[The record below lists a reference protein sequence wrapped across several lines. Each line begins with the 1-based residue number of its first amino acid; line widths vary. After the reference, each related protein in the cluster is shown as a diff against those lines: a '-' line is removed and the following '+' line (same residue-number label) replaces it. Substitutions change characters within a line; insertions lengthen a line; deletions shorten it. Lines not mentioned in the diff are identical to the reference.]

1 MDSQK
6 FENILNLALET
17 PEEVREKS
25 LTLNIGFE
33 PETKTWEL
41 IVKYNGSLELLEES
55 GIVVEELVAGY
66 GILTVPEN
74 LVDAVAAYPAIEYV
88 EKPKRLFFSAFEGKR
103 ASCILP
109 VTLRPPNLTGRG
121 VLVAI
126 IDSGIDYSN
135 NNFRKADGKTRILY
149 LWDQSL
155 NSEQWGLTP
164 PEGFSVGVEFTAQMI
179 NAALEASSREEMYM
193 QVPSLDVTGHGTAV
207 AGIAAANGGD
217 DGAFYEG
224 VAVES
229 ELIVVKLGNPREN
242 SFPRTTELM
251 RALTYVVRKAQEL
264 HMPVAIN
271 LSFGNTY
278 GAHDGTSLVERFIDN
293 ASEIGRNVI
302 CIGAGNEGTT
312 AGHVQGRIPLAGNA
326 GSERVSVEL
335 AIANYESSVNVQLW
349 KNYVDEYEVKLTSP
363 GGRSVTVPTMAEDM
377 GRRSVIFEDTQV
389 LMYLGQPTP
398 YSAVQEI
405 YFDFIPQGTY
415 INSGIWTFTIQ
426 AIRNVTGVY
435 QFYLPS
441 GMARN
446 SNTQFFRPTPEL
458 TITIPSTASKVIS
471 VGAYNAYYESY
482 ADFSGRGFY
491 CNGGIGGAHFEF
503 VKPDIVAPGVNI
515 GAPDVYGGYT
525 TVSGT
530 SFATPFVTGAA
541 ALLMEWGIVR
551 GNDPYLYGE
560 KIKAYFRNGA
570 KPIRGESVYP
580 NARVGWGA
588 LCVAESLPQ

>member
-17 PEEVREKS
+17 PEDIREKS
-25 LTLNIGFE
+25 LTLNIGYQV
-33 PETKTWEL
+33 ETRTWEL
-41 IVKYNGSLELLEES
+41 IVKYNGGL
-55 GIVVEELVAGY
+55 EELVENGVIVEDLLAGY
-66 GILTVPEN
+66 AILTVPEN
-74 LVDAVAAYPAIEYV
+74 LVDAVSAHPSIEYV

-109 VTLRPPNLTGRG
+109 VTLRSPNLSGRG
-121 VLVAI
+121 VLVAV
-126 IDSGIDYSN
+126 IDSGIDYTN
-135 NNFRKADGKTRILY
+135 FNFRKADGSTRIRY

-155 NSEQWGLTP
+155 NAEQWGYAP
-164 PEGFSVGVEFTAQMI
+164 PEGFATGVEFTMDMI
-179 NAALEASSREEMYM
+179 NAALNAPTKEEAFLL
-193 QVPSLDVTGHGTAV
+193 VPSVDVSGHGTAV

-217 DGAFYEG
+217 DGALYEG
-224 VAVES
+224 VAINS
-229 ELIVVKLGNPREN
+229 ELLIVKLGLPRED

-251 RALTYVVRKAQEL
+251 RALTYVVRKAQDL
-264 HMPVAIN
+264 QTPVAIN

-293 ASEIGRNVI
+293 ASEVGKNVI
-302 CIGAGNEGTT
+302 CIGTGNEGST
-312 AGHVQGRIPLAGNA
+312 AGHVQGRI
-326 GSERVSVEL
+326 SEDGVEGGQVSIEL
-335 AIANYESSVNVQLW
+335 AIANYEVSVNVQLW
-349 KNYVDEYEVKLTSP
+349 KNYVDEYVVRLTSP
-363 GGRSVTVPTMAEDM
+363 GGVSVLVPTMAEDV
-377 GRRSVIFEDTQV
+377 GRRSVVFEETQV
-389 LMYLGQPTP
+389 LMYIGQPTP

-405 YFDFIPQGTY
+405 YFDFIPIGTY
-415 INSGIWTFTIQ
+415 IDSGIWTFSIEATK
-426 AIRNVTGVY
+426 NVTGVF

-446 SNTQFFRPTPEL
+446 HNTRFYRPSPEV

-491 CNGGIGGAHFEF
+491 CNLGIGGPHFEF
-503 VKPDIVAPGVNI
+503 VKPDIVAPGVDI
-515 GAPDVYGGYT
+515 VVPDVYGGYA

-530 SFATPFVTGAA
+530 SFATPFVTGST
-541 ALLMEWGIVR
+541 ALLMEWGIVQ

-560 KIKAYFRNGA
+560 KVKAYLRKGA

-580 NARVGWGA
+580 NPRVGFGA
-588 LCVAESLPQ
+588 LCVANSLPM